1 MKRIGVL
8 VLSRPTLQ
16 GTFGMVA
23 ASDWFAATTGM
34 GMLETGGNAFDAAIA
49 AGFVLQVVEPYM
61 CGPGG
66 EMVALFAD
74 RSDRKPTVLCGQGP
88 APKGATPDH
97 FGRLGLDA
105 VPGSG
110 VLAAPVPGAFDA
122 WMLLLRDHGTKSL
135 REVLSPAINY
145 AENGHPL
152 LPGTSRSIRR
162 NESRFKTYWPSSAS
176 LYLAR
181 GKRPMPYSLHRNE
194 ALAATYRRVLSE
206 AEAAAGQREGQIEA
220 ARRTWYQGFVAEAIH
235 EFARQP
241 HFDAEGR
248 QYPGVISAD
257 DLACYQSGY
266 EEPASLDWRGWT
278 ICKPGPW
285 SQGPVQ
291 LQQLALLDGLDATAH
306 GHDSAQRIHLLAET
320 AKLAYA
326 DRDAYYGDVPDVPL
340 SALLSPGYTRERCRL
355 VGPDASYELRPGR
368 VGQRAPRLPPAVA
381 TDDRPLASGDTCHID
396 AVDRKGNMISV
407 TPSGG
412 FLENSPV
419 IGSLGFPL
427 GTRLEMTRLEE
438 ELPNTLRPGR
448 RPRTTITPTMVT
460 RLGEPVLSFG
470 SPGADLQEQW
480 SLQFFLGFSSGLEA
494 QQAVEAPRCHT
505 THLISSFVPHQAEL
519 GRLVVEPQIADQTVA
534 ELRDRGHDVKVVNPY
549 YRRLGG
555 MGRVTVVG
563 RDPATGRLFGAADP
577 RAEQDYVC
585 GR

>member
-1 MKRIGVL
+1 MKGTRAL

-23 ASDWFAATTGM
+23 ASDWFAATAGM

-61 CGPGG
+61 SGPGG
-66 EMVALFAD
+66 EVVAIFAGGG
-74 RSDRKPTVLCGQGP
+74 DRKPTVLCGQGP
-88 APKGATPDH
+88 APEGATPDH

-110 VLAAPVPGAFDA
+110 VLAATVPGAFDG

-135 REVLSPAINY
+135 REVLGPAITY
-145 AENGHPL
+145 AEKGHPL
-152 LPGTSRSIRR
+152 LPGTSRRIRSCESNFR
-162 NESRFKTYWPSSAS
+162 NYWPSSGS
-176 LYLAR
+176 LYLVG
-181 GKRPMPYSLHRNE
+181 GKRPLPYALHRNE
-194 ALAATYRRVLSE
+194 ALASTYRRVLSE
-206 AEAAAGQREGQIEA
+206 AEAAPGGREGQIEA

-248 QYPGVISAD
+248 RYPGVISAD
-257 DLACYQSGY
+257 DLACYRSSY

-278 ICKPGPW
+278 VCKPGPW

-291 LQQLALLDGLDATAH
+291 LQQLALLDGLDVA
-306 GHDSAQRIHLLAET
+306 GDQPGSAQRIHLLAET

-326 DRDAYYGDVPDVPL
+326 DRDAYYGDAADVPL
-340 SALLSPGYTRERCRL
+340 GALLSPAYTRERCRL

-368 VGQRAPRLPPAVA
+368 VGARGPRLPPALA
-381 TDDRPLASGDTCHID
+381 GDDRPLASGDTCHID
-396 AVDRKGNMISV
+396 AVDRHGNMISV

-412 FLENSPV
+412 FLMNSPV

-427 GTRLEMTRLEE
+427 GTRLEMTRLEDG
-438 ELPNTLRPGR
+438 LPNTLRPGR
-448 RPRTTITPTMVT
+448 RPRTTITPTLVT
-460 RLGEPVLSFG
+460 RSGEPVLAFG
-470 SPGADLQEQW
+470 SPGADVQEQW
-480 SLQFFLGFSSGLEA
+480 CVQFFLGFSSGLAAQEA
-494 QQAVEAPRCHT
+494 AELPRCHT
-505 THLISSFVPHQAEL
+505 THLISSFVPHEAEL
-519 GRLVVEPQIADQTVA
+519 GRLVVEPQIKAETVA
-534 ELRDRGHDVKVVNPY
+534 ELRERGHDVVVANPY
-549 YRRLGG
+549 YRQLGG
-555 MGRVTVVG
+555 TGRMTVVG

>member
-1 MKRIGVL
+1 M

-23 ASDWFAATTGM
+23 ASDWFAASAGM
-34 GMLETGGNAFDAAIA
+34 SMLETGGNAFDAAIA

-61 CGPGG
+61 SGPGG
-66 EMVALFAD
+66 EVVAIFAD
-74 RSDRKPTVLCGQGP
+74 GSDRKPTVLCGQGP
-88 APKGATPDH
+88 APQGATPDH
-97 FGRLGLDA
+97 FRGLGLDA

-122 WMLLLRDHGTKSL
+122 WMLLLRDHGTKSV
-135 REVLSPAINY
+135 REVLGPAITY

-152 LPGTSRSIRR
+152 LAGTSRRIRQC
-162 NESRFKTYWPSSAS
+162 ESHFKDYWPSSAE
-176 LYLAR
+176 LYLVG
-181 GKRPMPYSLHRNE
+181 GKRPMPNTLHRNE
-194 ALAATYRRVLSE
+194 ALAATYERVLSE
-206 AEAAAGQREGQIEA
+206 AEAAAGGRESQIDA

-241 HFDAEGR
+241 QFDAQGR
-248 QYPGVISAD
+248 RYPGVISAD
-257 DLACYQSGY
+257 DLARYQSGY

-291 LQQLALLDGLDATAH
+291 LQQLALLDGLDVTGAE
-306 GHDSAQRIHLLAET
+306 HDPAQRVHLIAET

-326 DRDAYYGDVPDVPL
+326 DRDAYYGDIPDVPL
-340 SALLSPGYTRERCRL
+340 GALLSPAYTRQRCLL
-355 VGPDASYELRPGR
+355 VGSDASHELRPGR
-368 VGQRAPRLPPAVA
+368 VGQREPRLPPALA
-381 TDDRPLASGDTCHID
+381 TGDRPLTSGDTCHID
-396 AVDRKGNMISV
+396 AVDRHGNMISV

-412 FLENSPV
+412 FLMNSPV
-419 IGSLGFPL
+419 IGPLGFPL

-438 ELPNTLRPGR
+438 EHPNTLRPGR

-460 RLGEPVLSFG
+460 RSGDPVLAFG

-480 SLQFFLGFSSGLEA
+480 CLQFFLGFSSGLEA

-505 THLISSFVPHQAEL
+505 THLISSFVPHKAEL
-519 GRLVVEPQIADQTVA
+519 GRLVVEPQVGDEAVA
-534 ELRDRGHDVKVVNPY
+534 ELRDRGHDVMVASPY
-549 YRRLGG
+549 YTRLGG
-555 MGRVTVVG
+555 TGRMTAVG

>member
-1 MKRIGVL
+1 MKGTGIL
-8 VLSRPTLQ
+8 ALSRPTLQ

-23 ASDWFAATTGM
+23 ASDWFAATAGM

-61 CGPGG
+61 SGPGG
-66 EMVALFAD
+66 EVVAVFAGSGD
-74 RSDRKPTVLCGQGP
+74 GKPTVLCGQGP
-88 APKGATPDH
+88 APQGATPDH
-97 FGRLGLDA
+97 FARLGLDA

-135 REVLSPAINY
+135 REVLDPAITY

-152 LPGTSRSIRR
+152 LPGTSRRIRQ
-162 NESRFKTYWPSSAS
+162 NEPNFKKYWPSSAA
-176 LYLAR
+176 LYLAG
-181 GKRPMPYSLHRNE
+181 GKRPMPYALHRNT

-206 AEAAAGQREGQIEA
+206 AEAAAGQREGQIDA
-220 ARRTWYQGFVAEAIH
+220 ARRTWYRGFVAEAIH
-235 EFARQP
+235 EFAARA

-248 QYPGVISAD
+248 RYPGVISGH
-257 DLACYQSGY
+257 DLARYQASY

-278 ICKPGPW
+278 VCKPGPW

-291 LQQLALLDGLDATAH
+291 LQQLALLDGLGLPDEAA
-306 GHDSAQRIHLLAET
+306 DSAPRIHFIAET

-326 DRDAYYGDVPDVPL
+326 DRDAYYGDAADVDVPL
-340 SALLSPGYTRERCRL
+340 SELLSPAYTRERCAL
-355 VGPDASYELRPGR
+355 VGADASHELRPGSAGR
-368 VGQRAPRLPPAVA
+368 RAPRL
-381 TDDRPLASGDTCHID
+381 PLASGDTCHID
-396 AVDRKGNMISV
+396 AVDRHGNMISV

-412 FLENSPV
+412 FLMNSPV

-427 GTRLEMTRLEE
+427 GTRLEMTRLDAGH
-438 ELPNTLRPGR
+438 PNTLRPGR

-460 RLGEPVLSFG
+460 RGGEPVLAFG

-480 SLQFFLGFSSGLEA
+480 CLQFFLGFSSGLAA
-494 QQAVEAPRCHT
+494 QEAVEVPRCHT

-519 GRLVVEPQIADQTVA
+519 GRLVLEPQISGEAVA
-534 ELRDRGHDVKVVNPY
+534 ELRDRGHDVMVANPY
-549 YRRLGG
+549 YRSLGG
-555 MGRVTVVG
+555 MGRMTVVG
-563 RDPATGRLFGAADP
+563 RDPATGRLFGAADA

>member
-1 MKRIGVL
+1 MKGTEIL
-8 VLSRPTLQ
+8 VLSRPTLR

-23 ASDWFAATTGM
+23 ASDWFAASAGM

-61 CGPGG
+61 SGPGG
-66 EMVALFAD
+66 EVVAILAGPGD
-74 RSDRKPTVLCGQGP
+74 GQPTVLCGQGP
-88 APKGATPDH
+88 APRGATPDH
-97 FGRLGLDA
+97 FGRLGLNA

-135 REVLSPAINY
+135 REVLSPAITY
-145 AENGHPL
+145 AVNGHPL
-152 LPGTSRSIRR
+152 LPGTSRRIRA
-162 NESRFKTYWPSSAS
+162 NESNFKKFWPSSAA
-176 LYLAR
+176 LYLAGGR
-181 GKRPMPYSLHRNE
+181 RPMPYALHRNE
-194 ALAATYRRVLSE
+194 ALAATYQRVLAE
-206 AEAAAGQREGQIEA
+206 AEAAAGQREGQIDA

-248 QYPGVISAD
+248 QYPGVITGD
-257 DLACYQSGY
+257 DLACYQAGY

-278 ICKPGPW
+278 VCKPGPW

-291 LQQLALLDGLDATAH
+291 LQQLALLDGLDVTGEAS
-306 GHDSAQRIHLLAET
+306 DSAQRIHLIAET

-340 SALLSPGYTRERCRL
+340 TELLSTGYTRERCRL
-355 VGPDASYELRPGR
+355 VGSDASHELRPGR
-368 VGQRAPRLPPAVA
+368 AGQRAPGLPPALA
-381 TDDRPLASGDTCHID
+381 TGDRPLASGDTCHVD
-396 AVDRKGNMISV
+396 AVDRHGNLISV

-412 FLENSPV
+412 FLMNSPV

-427 GTRLEMTRLEE
+427 GTRLEMTRLEAE
-438 ELPNTLRPGR
+438 HPNTLRPGR

-460 RLGEPVLSFG
+460 RGGEPVLAFG

-480 SLQFFLGFSSGLEA
+480 CLQFFLGYSSGLAA
-494 QQAVEAPRCHT
+494 QEAVEAPRCHT

-519 GRLVVEPQIADQTVA
+519 GRLVVEPQISGEAVA
-534 ELRDRGHDVKVVNPY
+534 ELRDRGHDVTVASPY
-549 YRRLGG
+549 YRSRGG
-555 MGRVTVVG
+555 MGRMTVVG
-563 RDPATGRLFGAADP
+563 RDPATGRVFGAADA

>member
-1 MKRIGVL
+1 MKGTGTL

-23 ASDWFAATTGM
+23 ASDWFAATAGM

-61 CGPGG
+61 SGPGG
-66 EMVALFAD
+66 EVVAIFAG
-74 RSDRKPTVLCGQGP
+74 RGDRKPTVLCGQGP
-88 APKGATPDH
+88 APERATPEL

-135 REVLSPAINY
+135 RQVLGPAIDY

-152 LPGTSRSIRR
+152 LPGTSRKIRQ
-162 NESRFKTYWPSSAS
+162 NEQIFKKYWPSSAS

-181 GKRPMPYSLHRNE
+181 GKRPMPYTLHRNQ
-194 ALAATYRRVLSE
+194 ALAATYKRVLSE
-206 AEAAAGQREGQIEA
+206 AEAAAGQRDGQIDA
-220 ARRTWYQGFVAEAIH
+220 ARRAWYQGFVAEAID

-241 HFDAEGR
+241 HFDAQGR

-257 DLACYQSGY
+257 DLARYQSGY

-278 ICKPGPW
+278 VCKPGPW

-291 LQQLALLDGLDATAH
+291 LQQLALLDGLDVTSDENDLAR
-306 GHDSAQRIHLLAET
+306 RIHLITET

-340 SALLSPGYTRERCRL
+340 SALLSPAYTRERCRL
-355 VGPDASYELRPGR
+355 VGSDASHELRPGR
-368 VGQRAPRLPPAVA
+368 VGQREPRLPPPLA
-381 TDDRPLASGDTCHID
+381 TEDRSLASGDTCHID
-396 AVDRKGNMISV
+396 AVDGQGNMISV

-412 FLENSPV
+412 FLMNSPV

-460 RLGEPVLSFG
+460 RSGEAVLAFG

-480 SLQFFLGFSSGLEA
+480 CLQFFLWISSGLQAQEA
-494 QQAVEAPRCHT
+494 AEAPRCHT
-505 THLISSFVPHQAEL
+505 THLISSQVPHQAEL
-519 GRLVVEPQIADQTVA
+519 GRLVVESQISGDAVA
-534 ELRDRGHDVKVVNPY
+534 ELRDRGHDVMVASPY
-549 YRRLGG
+549 LGRLGG
-555 MGRVTVVG
+555 MGRITVVG
-563 RDPATGRLFGAADP
+563 RDPETGRLFGAADA